1 LRQVVAA
8 PATTTDEMASDSAPQ
23 PAADNLHPVNSLSTF
38 VTSVSWSRYRSKGL
52 LSLCIE

>member
-1 LRQVVAA
+1 VAA

-23 PAADNLHPVNSLSTF
+23 PAADNLHPVHSLSSF